1 MNITRMK
8 TNHLTNP
15 LGYWIER
22 PTFTWVAE
30 SSGTAPVSARVE
42 IAADPAFTALLF
54 DSGER
59 ADISG
64 LGYTPA
70 FELEPET
77 RYYWRV
83 TVRADNGDAG
93 TSPAAWFE
101 TALAR
106 DGWQAEWVSPP
117 FDKEKSPIFQQ
128 TFRSEG
134 GKPARLY
141 ICGLGV
147 YEAYLNG
154 KKLGEEYL
162 LPGFHAY
169 DFWQQYQTFDL
180 DGLLLPGENVL
191 SVLVGNGW
199 YKGRFGFNGNE
210 GERYG
215 DRFCLI
221 AQVKENGKVLA
232 ATGEG
237 WRCTPGPLGENNIYD
252 GEFWDGSLEIP
263 GWNRAGGEAS

>member
-30 SSGTAPVSARVE
+30 SSGTAAVSARVV

-106 DGWQAEWVSPP
+106 DGWQAE
-117 FDKEKSPIFQQ
+117 
-128 TFRSEG
+128 
-134 GKPARLY
+134 
-141 ICGLGV
+141 
-147 YEAYLNG
+147 
-154 KKLGEEYL
+154 
-162 LPGFHAY
+162 
-169 DFWQQYQTFDL
+169 
-180 DGLLLPGENVL
+180 
-191 SVLVGNGW
+191 
-199 YKGRFGFNGNE
+199 
-210 GERYG
+210 
-215 DRFCLI
+215 
-221 AQVKENGKVLA
+221 
-232 ATGEG
+232 
-237 WRCTPGPLGENNIYD
+237 
-252 GEFWDGSLEIP
+252 
-263 GWNRAGGEAS
+263 